1 MYWIVS
7 ERLCT
12 NIWTLVCSVT
22 FGHKLVT
29 QLPMDVYNFSSDS
42 ESSDGDIFEGF
53 NAHDVTRA
61 GEVQNAVNCHQ
72 LSSVSSAS
80 SSSSESDSD
89 NSDSDLP
96 PIDVRVDP
104 PDWTTDFVPI
114 HVPPFTLQSGPNLPH
129 GWDIYSTPLKYFQL
143 FFTPQIIDEI
153 VQHTNSYAEIS
164 IKKKRDVFPTFQD
177 KQWSLDGSNNL
188 TLDELSAYLG
198 CCLILSANPA
208 HQLKHVFSSDPYMYN
223 HGIRSVFTLRRFTK
237 IGRYICICDKKNEP
251 GCNSPQYDKM
261 YKIKNIVHHLNTTFP
276 KYYMFSESQA
286 IDESL
291 VKTKCHLSEI
301 QYCPDKPACR
311 GLKVWCRCDSKNSTS
326 CYLFRFEPYMG
337 KKHTNVSNNG
347 LYHDVVYRL
356 CSDLKGS
363 NVKLYFDNLYNS
375 LALIQN
381 LQRDGIWALG
391 TIHSNR
397 IGLHPNVQ
405 KPPKLVRGEHKMY
418 QDKKNP
424 NLTCCVWQDTKPV
437 RYASVACDP
446 SIVGVAIHRI
456 SRNYVRVNQ
465 PLVSQQYNQHY
476 KSIDLFDQYLSAYPI
491 SRRTHRSWKHIWWFC
506 FQASVINAYIL
517 YKETHPGPLPK
528 SYSHLDFRIAL
539 GKEMIGNF
547 SNRQQNPFT
556 KPLFIGPDAPG
567 RNEQF
572 INHENKKLDPPKLR
586 VCKPHKKYHG
596 VTKHTVYACESCSVS
611 LCKNCHVRWHNPNMN

>member
-1 MYWIVS
+1 
-7 ERLCT
+7 
-12 NIWTLVCSVT
+12 
-22 FGHKLVT
+22 
-29 QLPMDVYNFSSDS
+29 
-42 ESSDGDIFEGF
+42 
-53 NAHDVTRA
+53 
-61 GEVQNAVNCHQ
+61 
-72 LSSVSSAS
+72 
-80 SSSSESDSD
+80 
-89 NSDSDLP
+89 
-96 PIDVRVDP
+96 
-104 PDWTTDFVPI
+104 
-114 HVPPFTLQSGPNLPH
+114 
-129 GWDIYSTPLKYFQL
+129 
-143 FFTPQIIDEI
+143 
-153 VQHTNSYAEIS
+153 
-164 IKKKRDVFPTFQD
+164 
-177 KQWSLDGSNNL
+177 
-188 TLDELSAYLG
+188 
-198 CCLILSANPA
+198 
-208 HQLKHVFSSDPYMYN
+208 MYN

-237 IGRYICICDKKNEP
+237 IGQYICIYDKKNEP

-291 VKTKCHLSEI
+291 MKTKCRLSEI
-301 QYCPDKPACR
+301 QYCPDKPAHR

-381 LQRDGIWALG
+381 LQRDGIWASG
-391 TIHSNR
+391 TICSNR

-446 SIVGVAIHRI
+446 SIVGVAIRRI

-465 PLVSQQYNQHY
+465 PLVSQWYNQHY

-528 SYSHLDFRIAL
+528 SYSHLDFCIAL

-572 INHENKKLDPPKLR
+572 INHENKNLTLQNL
-586 VCKPHKKYHG
+586 
-596 VTKHTVYACESCSVS
+596 ESVN
-611 LCKNCHVRWHNPNMN
+611 LIKNIMV